1 MNDDNTFESASTP
14 LFLNKTKG
22 GKKYVE
28 SCPRPANLGTV
39 EEKKN
44 RNLGAIFE
52 LRKTLI
58 ERRRWLVDVEFV
70 MAMTGIAFMMA
81 ENELYYLNSFEKG
94 TSVSLILKTFT
105 TLTTAVLL
113 VAICLYYHTGIAIR
127 MVDGK
132 VDDPFAVTPI
142 WAWVGLV
149 VELLICAVHPFP
161 GDVQIFLTSPSGDY
175 RSQSID
181 GMLSVLMMFRLY
193 LVGRF
198 VVVHNRLLTDSS
210 TQNIGAVSKVKVNMT
225 FVFKAAMADMP
236 GILITLIMLT
246 MYSVSVWS
254 MRTCELYY
262 TNTPL
267 SISLSESM
275 WLSAMTFLTVGYGD
289 LTPKTHCG
297 RFIAVATGLGG
308 LATTA
313 LLVAVT
319 ARRLEQTRSERY
331 VHSFHNKIQLL
342 HKKKHAAA
350 NIVKYSV
357 KLWILKCRPM
367 TSSLSLTIANWK
379 LRNAIRTIR
388 LTRFSLAEHEDAA
401 VSIIEVSDMVSRL
414 SNVMDLTFRKQKD
427 IYSYLQRLDTDVM
440 EIRNELK
447 NRKS

>member
-1 MNDDNTFESASTP
+1 MNGDGAFDSASTP
-14 LFLNKTKG
+14 LFLNQIKG

-28 SCPRPANLGTV
+28 SCPADLSGSV
-39 EEKKN
+39 EEKKD
-44 RNLGAIFE
+44 RNFGAIFE

-70 MAMTGIAFMMA
+70 MAMAGIVFMMA
-81 ENELYYLNSFEKG
+81 ENELFYNNSFEKG

-113 VAICLYYHTGIAIR
+113 VSICLYYHTGIAIR

-132 VDDPFAVTPI
+132 VDDPFAVTPV
-142 WAWVGLV
+142 WTWVGLV
-149 VELLICAVHPFP
+149 VEILVCAVHPFP
-161 GDVQIFLTSPSGDY
+161 GDVQVSLTSPSGDY

-181 GMLSVLMMFRLY
+181 GILSVVMMFRLY

-262 TNTPL
+262 TGTSL
-267 SISLSESM
+267 STSLSEAM

-289 LTPKTHCG
+289 LTPTTQCG

-331 VHSFHNKIQLL
+331 VHSFHNKIHLL
-342 HKKKHAAA
+342 HKKKNAAA
-350 NIVKYSV
+350 NIVKYSI
-357 KLWILKCRPM
+357 KLWTLKCRPK
-367 TSSLSLTIANWK
+367 TSSLSLTITNWK

-388 LTRFSLAEHEDAA
+388 LTRFSLAEHEDAS
-401 VSIIEVSDMVSRL
+401 VSVIEVSDMVSRL
-414 SNVMDLTFRKQKD
+414 SDVVDSSFRKQKD
-427 IYSYLQRLDTDVM
+427 LYKYMQKLETDIL
-440 EIRNELK
+440 EIKDELRK
-447 NRKS
+447 RKS